1 MTNNSNSMLGY
12 NILCA
17 FAAIVIG
24 LFCGMTLEI
33 KGSETHFIAMFTPL
47 FYMLFFVGLL
57 PSYWAFVRNLC
68 EKIHLTIVNVVGVLG
83 IVCTMAAI
91 NDIPVIALGGFMMIN
106 LIILLLWLGLLMYS
120 IWCGT
125 EKTKN

>member
-1 MTNNSNSMLGY
+1 MSNNSNSMLGY

-17 FAAIVIG
+17 FAAIVVGFLCGSG
-24 LFCGMTLEI
+24 LEMR
-33 KGSETHFIAMFTPL
+33 GSDTHFIAMFAPL

-83 IVCTMAAI
+83 VVCTITAI
-91 NDIPVIALGGFMMIN
+91 NNIPVIALSGFMMIN

-125 EKTKN
+125 EKN